1 MIKAKW
7 DENEKYTVCEVTG
20 NIKGIINEFGTIIDT
35 LMKEDVVDV
44 DIVLS
49 ILSKVIKDNN
59 LDDQVIDSHKN
70 SINSINDLIKNLLK

>member
-7 DENEKYTVCEVTG
+7 DENKKCTVCEVTG
-20 NIKGIINEFGTIIDT
+20 NIKSIINEFGTIIDT

-44 DIVLS
+44 DMVLK

-59 LDDQVIDSHKN
+59 LEDELIDRNKK
-70 SINSINDLIKNLLK
+70 SINDLIKNLLK